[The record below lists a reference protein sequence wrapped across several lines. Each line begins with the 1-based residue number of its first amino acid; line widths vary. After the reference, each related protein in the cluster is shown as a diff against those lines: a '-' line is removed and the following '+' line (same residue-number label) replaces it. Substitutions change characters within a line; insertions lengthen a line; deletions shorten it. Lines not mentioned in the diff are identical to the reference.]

1 MDRKKKVGRERC
13 LFILRNTLNKI
24 GSGRRLP
31 QTLCSMGSLTSP
43 SILETALATKSCPS
57 AASSSLV
64 KRMRCLRLR
73 ELLRFLTVVDEDD
86 DEDDF
91 EIALATAAIAV
102 AVILLKELSDFFMHS
117 LIPGPTSLSYIATKD
132 FGLRERPV
140 LADFSNFLLMVDSN
154 GFPAFGMVPFRKTLI
169 GCAMQLLPSPDD
181 SDGVMIVS
189 TGDIL
194 GEATVCC
201 GLSPVLL
208 LNFWSCEG
216 GECSAGGVVAGVEAA
231 DEDIIEL

>member
-1 MDRKKKVGRERC
+1 MFNIPRG
-13 LFILRNTLNKI
+13 NTLNKT

-31 QTLCSMGSLTSP
+31 QSLCSMGSLTS
-43 SILETALATKSCPS
+43 SSMLETALATKSCPS

-73 ELLRFLTVVDEDD
+73 ELLRFFTVVDEDD

-91 EIALATAAIAV
+91 EIALATAAIAAV
-102 AVILLKELSDFFMHS
+102 AVILLKELSDFFMH
-117 LIPGPTSLSYIATKD
+117 TTKD

-181 SDGVMIVS
+181 RDGVMIVS